1 MNPHTPQQ
9 RGARPRKSPKPHF
22 GCGLLAWLAGIAL
35 ATLVAVSAGAQD
47 DSARNFPGKPIR
59 VIVGYAA
66 GGGNDIVMRIIAPKL
81 AEGLGQP
88 VLVENKPGAQSIVA
102 AEYVAKAAPDGYTL
116 LMGASGPIAMNP
128 ATYSRLPYSPLRDF
142 VPISMI
148 GSFPLIMVVNPAL
161 PIRSV
166 KELVAYAKANPD
178 KANYGAS
185 AAPFQLASE
194 LLNLRTG
201 ARFAY
206 IPYKGS
212 NESVNAVMSGQV
224 TMTIADPPPA
234 TGPLLGGRV
243 RGLAITSATRHPA
256 WPDLPTMAEAGIP
269 DIEIVL
275 WSGLLA
281 PAGTPAA
288 IIRKLQNEVARV
300 LRLAEIRERLAG
312 LAIDPVGN
320 TSEEFARIIAADI
333 AKWTAVAKAANIK
346 AD

>member
-1 MNPHTPQQ
+1 MNPHMLQQ
-9 RGARPRKSPKPHF
+9 RGARRCKSPEPIF
-22 GCGLLAWLAGIAL
+22 GHRPFARLAGIAL
-35 ATLVAVSAGAQD
+35 ASLIAASAWAQED
-47 DSARNFPGKPIR
+47 PARNFPGKPIR
-59 VIVGYAA
+59 IIVGYAA
-66 GGGNDIVMRIIAPKL
+66 GGGNDIVLRLIAPKL

-88 VLVENKPGAQSIVA
+88 VIVENKPGAQSIVA
-102 AEYVAKAAPDGYTL
+102 AEFVARAAPDGYTL
-116 LMGASGPIAMNP
+116 LMGASGPIAINP

-148 GSFPLIMVVNPAL
+148 GAFPLIMVVNPAL
-161 PIRSV
+161 PVRSV
-166 KELVAYAKANPD
+166 KELVDYAKANPD

-201 ARFAY
+201 AKFAY

-212 NESVNAVMSGQV
+212 NESINAVMSGQV

-234 TGPLLGGRV
+234 TGPLMGGRV
-243 RGLAITSATRHPA
+243 RGLAVTSATRHPA

-288 IIRKLQNEVARV
+288 IVRKLQDEVARV
-300 LRLAEIRERLAG
+300 VRLAEIRERLAG
-312 LAIDPVGN
+312 MAIDPVGN
-320 TSEEFARIIAADI
+320 TSEEFARIIVADI